1 MPFEPKYE
9 PLNLTGPLRADL
21 LQRAKV
27 AWFKAGESRNPTEAS
42 GVHTRKGLVYVV
54 LRYDAGVLAVYRVRQ
69 LESGLMLRR
78 MLRPPASL
86 TA

>member
-9 PLNLTGPLRADL
+9 PLNLTTALRADL
-21 LQRAKV
+21 MQRAKV
-27 AWFKAGESRNPTEAS
+27 AWFKSGESRNPTDAS
-42 GVHTRKGLVYVV
+42 AVHTRKGLTYVV
-54 LRYDAGVLAVYRVRQ
+54 LRDGAGVLAVYRVRQ

-86 TA
+86 A